1 MSEENTPAPV
11 VAEPVTP
18 PAVVEEVAPAV
29 VAEEPKTLSPEEQK
43 AADLAELET
52 LQAEYEVLKVEVSD
66 AARVGK
72 PDGVKQARK
81 GDVVRSIDVLKRK
94 YDLP

>member
-1 MSEENTPAPV
+1 MPEETPPAAD
-11 VAEPVTP
+11 VAEPVAP
-18 PAVVEEVAPAV
+18 PAVVEVVAPAAA
-29 VAEEPKTLSPEEQK
+29 AEEPKVLTPEEQK
-43 AADLAELET
+43 AADLAELESLT
-52 LQAEYEVLKVEVSD
+52 AEYEVLKVEVSE
-66 AARVGK
+66 AAKVGK

>member
-1 MSEENTPAPV
+1 MSATEHKSAPV
-11 VAEPVTP
+11 AESKAKKPLTP
-18 PAVVEEVAPAV
+18 EQ
-29 VAEEPKTLSPEEQK
+29 QK
-43 AADLAELET
+43 AEDLAELET
-52 LQAEYEVLKVEVSD
+52 LQAEYEVLKAEVSE
-66 AARVGK
+66 AAKVGK